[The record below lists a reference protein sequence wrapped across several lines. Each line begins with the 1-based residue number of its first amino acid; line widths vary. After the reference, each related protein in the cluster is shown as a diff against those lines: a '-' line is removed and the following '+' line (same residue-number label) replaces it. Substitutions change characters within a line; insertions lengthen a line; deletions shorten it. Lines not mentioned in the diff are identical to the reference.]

1 LFFLAV
7 EQSGKGTAQPGGARN
22 LFERKN
28 TVTVLRIR
36 QRWERAGQ
44 EWRKLNNIP
53 SFRQTSISLVYL
65 ALITIAELVT
75 TMGDPKVGV
84 SLHAMVLTILLLH
97 ASTINKGMMRRFV
110 ILLSLAPMIRILSL
124 SIPLSQLG
132 LPIIYWYLVIGVLL
146 AIAAVVAGRIA
157 GLEWRRIGMTTR
169 HWPMQSLLGLVGL
182 GLGLVEYWILKP
194 GPLAAVMNLED
205 IIISIFILLFFTGV
219 LEEFIFRGLLQSA
232 SMQVLGKFGLVYVAI
247 LFAVLHLGYKSVSD
261 LVFVLLVGLL
271 FGWMAWKT
279 QSLWGASL
287 AHGIA
292 NICLYVFF
300 PFFLGSGATPVSS
313 ADGVVA
319 MVATPEP
326 VSQAYQNATVSASLA
341 LPPVNAVVDDSDP
354 GLLHTGN
361 NLWLDSTH
369 GYGGS
374 FLWTYA
380 AQSVPDVVVTWFPTL
395 QGCGL
400 YRVEAFI
407 PEGIGLTDSARYAV
421 THRGGG
427 TTVQISQAV
436 YSGKWAPLGSY
447 EFEAG
452 ASAYIQLSNLTGED
466 PKILRWVV
474 FDAVRWTIVRPCAAT
489 AGAPPRPS
497 VTSVQ

>member
-1 LFFLAV
+1 V
-7 EQSGKGTAQPGGARN
+7 TA
-22 LFERKN
+22 
-28 TVTVLRIR
+28 LRIR
-36 QRWERAGQ
+36 QRWARLGE

-53 SFRQTSISLVYL
+53 SFRQTAISLGYL

-75 TMGDPKVGV
+75 TIGDPKVGV
-84 SLHAMVLTILLLH
+84 SMHAMILTILLLH

-110 ILLSLAPMIRILSL
+110 ILLSLAPLIRILSL

-169 HWPMQSLLGLVGL
+169 NWPLQTLMGMIGL
-182 GLGLVEYWILKP
+182 GLGLVEYWILQP

-205 IIISIFILLFFTGV
+205 ILISIFILLFFTGV
-219 LEEFIFRGLLQSA
+219 LEEFIFRGLMQSA

-261 LVFVLLVGLL
+261 LVFVLLVGLM

-300 PFFLGSGATPVSS
+300 PFFLGSGAMPVSS
-313 ADGVVA
+313 ADGAVA

-326 VSQAYQNATVSASLA
+326 ISQANQSATVSANLL
-341 LPPVNAVVDDSDP
+341 LPSVDTVVDDKDP

-361 NLWLDSTH
+361 NLWLDSTN

-380 AQSVPDVVVTWFPTL
+380 AQSVPDTVVTWFPSL
-395 QGCGL
+395 QGCSL

-421 THRGGG
+421 THRGGT
-427 TTVQISQAV
+427 TTVQISQAA
-436 YSGKWAPLGSY
+436 YSGKWASLGVY

-474 FDAVRWTIVRPCAAT
+474 FDAIRWTIVGPCSTA
-489 AGAPPRPS
+489 AGAPPPQAG
-497 VTSVQ
+497 TSVQ